1 MGDHSTEPGV
11 APYPKKEKIIHKLF
25 DNATVYYLYS
35 NYATLQMNF

>member
-11 APYPKKEKIIHKLF
+11 VPYPKKEKIIYKLF
-25 DNATVYYLYS
+25 ENATVYS